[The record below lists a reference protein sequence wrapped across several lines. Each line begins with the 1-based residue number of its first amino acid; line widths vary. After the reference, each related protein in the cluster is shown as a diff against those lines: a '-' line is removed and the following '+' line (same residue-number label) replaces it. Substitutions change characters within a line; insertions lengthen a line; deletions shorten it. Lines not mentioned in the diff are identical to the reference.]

1 MGDFAISAFIHGK
14 TRKSNCLRR
23 ATISYKAEFGA
34 YTPTTPQFPS
44 RGKNNVISNPKYNVF
59 AYKKAKVDLVKLPL
73 TPTLPI
79 LQGKMVQFI

>member
-1 MGDFAISAFIHGK
+1 M
-14 TRKSNCLRR
+14 
-23 ATISYKAEFGA
+23 
-34 YTPTTPQFPS
+34 
-44 RGKNNVISNPKYNVF
+44 ISNPKYNVF